1 MKPVHGG
8 ILEMQLKE
16 PDKMMKALFA
26 AALRLSGS
34 WQDAEELT
42 SEVLLAAVAYSGE
55 VENQSAWLYTVLR
68 RRFYDRLRQK
78 YRHATVSLD
87 TIPEPSW
94 EPFADTA
101 ERPEE
106 AEIRREVAYLSD
118 RLREV
123 IVRHYFYGEKVRDIA
138 AELALPAGSV
148 MRRLSEGREQLRK
161 GLENMESYTKQ
172 SYAPERLDVSCS
184 GIPGLHEEPWSLVAD
199 DLLRQNIC
207 IAAYNT
213 PVTPV
218 EIARMLGIPAAY
230 VEDACERLLRGE
242 LLNRRGNRVYTD
254 FAITTPEEMLHR
266 AKQTAQL
273 LSPHFPTLWEPIGR
287 NLEAARTLPALAGL
301 AEAEREKCILYA
313 AFEILSTGVYRTLH
327 QLIPCEDVFPQRPDG
342 GSWIAHG
349 MRYGRNTDNTVF
361 TELSHWCYGGRREAQ
376 FSDILGVRAIR
387 LYVYDAPPEQNRYQR
402 GPVPVTDEEVCMV
415 VYLLHAGIPPQAVA
429 ADPLP
434 LRAIPHLADCGILRY
449 ENERPVVAIPVLSGA
464 GYSALMEICQNGA
477 AEFANVLETVLS
489 DRLTALAIPLP
500 AHLTDR
506 IAPVRR
512 YAFSHIPVVL
522 LREAYARG
530 VFALSDGNVPMLLV
544 VEK

>member
-1 MKPVHGG
+1 
-8 ILEMQLKE
+8 MQLKE

-42 SEVLLAAVAYSGE
+42 SEVLLAAVAYPGT
-55 VENQSAWLYTVLR
+55 VENPSAWLYTVLR

-78 YRHATVSLD
+78 YRHAAISLD
-87 TIPEPSW
+87 TVPEPSW
-94 EPFADTA
+94 DPFADTVD
-101 ERPEE
+101 RPEE

-148 MRRLSEGREQLRK
+148 MRRLSEGREHLRK

-254 FAITTPEEMLHR
+254 FAITTPEEVLHR

-449 ENERPVVAIPVLSGA
+449 ENDRPAAAIPVLSGTE
-464 GYSALMEICQNGA
+464 YSVLMEICQNGA

-489 DRLTALAIPLP
+489 DCLPALAIPLP

>member
-1 MKPVHGG
+1 
-8 ILEMQLKE
+8 MQLKE

-87 TIPEPSW
+87 TIPEPLW

-254 FAITTPEEMLHR
+254 FAITTPEEVLHR

-287 NLEAARTLPALAGL
+287 NLESARTLPALAGL

-449 ENERPVVAIPVLSGA
+449 ENDRPAAAIPVLSGTE
-464 GYSALMEICQNGA
+464 YSALMEICQNGA

-489 DRLTALAIPLP
+489 DCLPALAIPLP

-530 VFALSDGNVPMLLV
+530 VSALSDGNVPMLLV

>member
-1 MKPVHGG
+1 
-8 ILEMQLKE
+8 MQLKE

-42 SEVLLAAVAYSGE
+42 SEVLLAAVVYPGT
-55 VENQSAWLYTVLR
+55 VENPSAWMYTVLR

-207 IAAYNT
+207 IAAFNT

-242 LLNRRGNRVYTD
+242 LLNRRGNRIYTD

-273 LSPHFPTLWEPIGR
+273 LSPHFSTLWEPIGR
-287 NLEAARTLPALAGL
+287 NLETVRTLPALAGL

-402 GPVPVTDEEVCMV
+402 GPVPVTDEEVCVV

-449 ENERPVVAIPVLSGA
+449 ENDRPAAAIPVLSGTE
-464 GYSALMEICQNGA
+464 YSVLMEICQNGA

-489 DRLTALAIPLP
+489 DCLPALAIPLP

>member
-1 MKPVHGG
+1 
-8 ILEMQLKE
+8 MQLKE

-42 SEVLLAAVAYSGE
+42 SEVLLAAVAYPGT
-55 VENQSAWLYTVLR
+55 VENPSAWMYTVLR

-94 EPFADTA
+94 DPFADSVD
-101 ERPEE
+101 RPEE

-123 IVRHYFYGEKVRDIA
+123 IVRHYFYGEKVRNIA
-138 AELALPAGSV
+138 GELALPPGTV
-148 MRRLSEGREQLRK
+148 MRRLSEGREQMRK
-161 GLENMESYTKQ
+161 GMENMEAYTKQ

-184 GIPGLHEEPWSLVAD
+184 GTPGLHDEPWSLVVD

-207 IAAYNT
+207 TAAYNT

-230 VEDACERLLRGE
+230 VEDACDRLLRGE
-242 LLNRRGNRVYTD
+242 LLARHGNRVFTD

-273 LSPHFPTLWEPIGR
+273 LSPHFPALWECVGR
-287 NLEAARTLPALAGL
+287 ALGAVRAIPALADF
-301 AEAEREKCILYA
+301 AEPEMAKCVLFA
-313 AFEILSTGVYRTLH
+313 AFEVLSTGVYQALQRLV
-327 QLIPCEDVFPQRPDG
+327 PGEDIFPQRPDG

-349 MRYGRNTDNTVF
+349 MRFGRNTDHAIF
-361 TELSHWCYGGRREAQ
+361 AELSHWCYGGRREAR
-376 FSDILGVRAIR
+376 FSSILGVRSVS
-387 LYVYDAPPEQNRYQR
+387 LYVYDAPPEQNQYQR
-402 GPVPVTDEEVCMV
+402 GPVPLTDEDVCMML
-415 VYLLHAGIPPQAVA
+415 YLLYAGIPPHAVA

-434 LRAIPHLADCGILRY
+434 LRAIPHLVSCGILRY

-464 GYSALMEICQNGA
+464 GYSALMEICQDGA
-477 AEFANVLETVLS
+477 GEFAHALEAVLS
-489 DRLTALAIPLP
+489 ERLSALAISLP
-500 AHLTDR
+500 AHLTCR
-506 IAPVRR
+506 IAPVRQ

-522 LREAYARG
+522 LREAVARG
-530 VFALSDGNVPMLLV
+530 NLAMSAGNVPMLLV

>member
-1 MKPVHGG
+1 
-8 ILEMQLKE
+8 
-16 PDKMMKALFA
+16 
-26 AALRLSGS
+26 
-34 WQDAEELT
+34 
-42 SEVLLAAVAYSGE
+42 
-55 VENQSAWLYTVLR
+55 
-68 RRFYDRLRQK
+68 
-78 YRHATVSLD
+78 
-87 TIPEPSW
+87 
-94 EPFADTA
+94 
-101 ERPEE
+101 
-106 AEIRREVAYLSD
+106 
-118 RLREV
+118 
-123 IVRHYFYGEKVRDIA
+123 
-138 AELALPAGSV
+138 
-148 MRRLSEGREQLRK
+148 
-161 GLENMESYTKQ
+161 
-172 SYAPERLDVSCS
+172 
-184 GIPGLHEEPWSLVAD
+184 
-199 DLLRQNIC
+199 
-207 IAAYNT
+207 
-213 PVTPV
+213 
-218 EIARMLGIPAAY
+218 
-230 VEDACERLLRGE
+230 
-242 LLNRRGNRVYTD
+242 
-254 FAITTPEEMLHR
+254 MLHR

-449 ENERPVVAIPVLSGA
+449 ENDRPAAAIPVLSGTE
-464 GYSALMEICQNGA
+464 YSVLMEICQNGA

-489 DRLTALAIPLP
+489 DRLPALAIPLP
-500 AHLTDR
+500 HISQIGSHLSADTHFPISLSFCCGKHMQEEYSPYPTAMCQCCLSWKNR
-506 IAPVRR
+506 NPPSKNTAC
-512 YAFSHIPVVL
+512 S
-522 LREAYARG
+522 
-530 VFALSDGNVPMLLV
+530 VFL
-544 VEK
+544 

>member
-1 MKPVHGG
+1 
-8 ILEMQLKE
+8 MQLKE

-26 AALRLSGS
+26 AALRLSGR

-42 SEVLLAAVAYSGE
+42 SEVLLAAVAYPGE
-55 VENQSAWLYTVLR
+55 VENQSAWMYTVLR

-87 TIPEPSW
+87 TVPEPSW
-94 EPFADTA
+94 DPFADTVD
-101 ERPEE
+101 RPEE

-138 AELALPAGSV
+138 GEMALPAGTV
-148 MRRLSEGREQLRK
+148 MRRLSEGREQMRK
-161 GLENMESYTKQ
+161 GMENMEVYTKQ
-172 SYAPERLDVSCS
+172 SYAPEQLDVSCS
-184 GIPGLHEEPWSLVAD
+184 GTPGLHDEPWSLVAD

-207 IAAYNT
+207 IAAYDK

-230 VEDACERLLRGE
+230 VEDACERLCRGE
-242 LLNRRGNRVYTD
+242 LLARQGNRVFTD
-254 FAITTPEEMLHR
+254 FMITTPAEMLNR

-273 LSPHFPTLWEPIGR
+273 LSPHFPPLWEIIGHGLDAVR
-287 NLEAARTLPALAGL
+287 AISALARL
-301 AEAEREKCILYA
+301 PEAEREKCMLYA
-313 AFEILSTGVYRTLH
+313 AFEILSCGVYSALYR
-327 QLIPCEDVFPQRPDG
+327 LIPGEDVFPQRPDG

-349 MRYGRNTDNTVF
+349 IRHTTNMDDTVF
-361 TELSHWCYGGRREAQ
+361 AELAHWCYGGRREAR
-376 FSDILGVRAIR
+376 FSDILGVRSFS

-402 GPVPVTDEEVCMV
+402 GKVQITDEELCMV
-415 VYLLHAGIPPQAVA
+415 LYLLHAGIPPHAVA

-449 ENERPVVAIPVLSGA
+449 ENDRPVVDIPVLSGA
-464 GYSALMEICQNGA
+464 EYAALTEICRDSA
-477 AEFANVLETVLS
+477 ALFADALVTVLS
-489 DRLTALAIPLP
+489 DCLEALVIPVP
-500 AHLTDR
+500 AHLKDR
-506 IAPVRR
+506 ISPVRQ

-522 LREAYARG
+522 LQEADTRG
-530 VFALSDGNVPMLLV
+530 LYPMSAGKPPMLLV

>member
-1 MKPVHGG
+1 
-8 ILEMQLKE
+8 
-16 PDKMMKALFA
+16 
-26 AALRLSGS
+26 
-34 WQDAEELT
+34 
-42 SEVLLAAVAYSGE
+42 
-55 VENQSAWLYTVLR
+55 
-68 RRFYDRLRQK
+68 
-78 YRHATVSLD
+78 
-87 TIPEPSW
+87 
-94 EPFADTA
+94 
-101 ERPEE
+101 
-106 AEIRREVAYLSD
+106 
-118 RLREV
+118 
-123 IVRHYFYGEKVRDIA
+123 
-138 AELALPAGSV
+138 
-148 MRRLSEGREQLRK
+148 
-161 GLENMESYTKQ
+161 MESYTKQ

-273 LSPHFPTLWEPIGR
+273 LSPHFSTLWEPIGR
-287 NLEAARTLPALAGL
+287 NLETVRTLPALAGL

-449 ENERPVVAIPVLSGA
+449 ENDRPAAAIPVLSGTE
-464 GYSALMEICQNGA
+464 YSVLMEICQNGA

-489 DRLTALAIPLP
+489 DCLPALAIPLP

>member
-1 MKPVHGG
+1 MEPVRGG
-8 ILEMQLKE
+8 IVDMQLKE

-42 SEVLLAAVAYSGE
+42 SEVLLAAVAYPGT
-55 VENQSAWLYTVLR
+55 VENPSAWMYTVLR

-230 VEDACERLLRGE
+230 VEDTCERLLRGE

-273 LSPHFPTLWEPIGR
+273 LSPHFSTLWEPIGR
-287 NLEAARTLPALAGL
+287 NLEATRTLPALAGL

-434 LRAIPHLADCGILRY
+434 LRAIPHLANCGILRY
-449 ENERPVVAIPVLSGA
+449 ENDRPAAAIPVLSGTE
-464 GYSALMEICQNGA
+464 YSVLMEICQNGA

-489 DRLTALAIPLP
+489 DCLPALAIPLP